1 MTQET
6 KESGIKWV
14 GKVPRFWEFKKLK
27 FTSTL
32 AGRIGWQGL
41 TSEEYRDEGVHLVT
55 GTDFRGGVVD
65 WDKCVRISEQRWA
78 EAAQVQI
85 AEADLLITK
94 DGTVG
99 KVAVCR
105 DLPGKASLNSGVMV
119 IRQRR
124 DFSSRFLYWL
134 LQSPVFWGWFNDINA
149 GSSTITHLYQADLYN
164 FGFYLPESLEMQ
176 ERIATVLDAE
186 IAKIDLAT
194 DMLQRELEILEQFR
208 KSVIHEVVTK
218 GLDPSVKL
226 KASGVGWIGDIPAHW
241 KISRLKDCL
250 QIYNGKEVM
259 DEQGMIPVYG
269 SGGQFKLTSRALFD
283 GESILF
289 GRKGTIDRPLM
300 VTGKFWTVDTMFYS
314 VKKSCDDLRYLYHVA
329 LCLDYKSVQSGST
342 LPSMTQTALGG
353 LYIPRPSVSEQFQI
367 AKFLEIKLASIDR
380 VRQMKKEQLE
390 LLRKHRQ
397 SLIFE
402 YVTGKRRIT
411 ETM

>member
-14 GKVPRFWEFKKLK
+14 GKVPRSWEFKKLK

-124 DFSSRFLYWL
+124 DFFLTIPL
-134 LQSPVFWGWFNDINA
+134 LA
-149 GSSTITHLYQADLYN
+149 
-164 FGFYLPESLEMQ
+164 
-176 ERIATVLDAE
+176 IAVSCFL
-186 IAKIDLAT
+186 
-194 DMLQRELEILEQFR
+194 
-208 KSVIHEVVTK
+208 
-218 GLDPSVKL
+218 GLV
-226 KASGVGWIGDIPAHW
+226 
-241 KISRLKDCL
+241 
-250 QIYNGKEVM
+250 
-259 DEQGMIPVYG
+259 
-269 SGGQFKLTSRALFD
+269 
-283 GESILF
+283 
-289 GRKGTIDRPLM
+289 
-300 VTGKFWTVDTMFYS
+300 
-314 VKKSCDDLRYLYHVA
+314 
-329 LCLDYKSVQSGST
+329 
-342 LPSMTQTALGG
+342 
-353 LYIPRPSVSEQFQI
+353 
-367 AKFLEIKLASIDR
+367 
-380 VRQMKKEQLE
+380 
-390 LLRKHRQ
+390 
-397 SLIFE
+397 
-402 YVTGKRRIT
+402 
-411 ETM
+411 